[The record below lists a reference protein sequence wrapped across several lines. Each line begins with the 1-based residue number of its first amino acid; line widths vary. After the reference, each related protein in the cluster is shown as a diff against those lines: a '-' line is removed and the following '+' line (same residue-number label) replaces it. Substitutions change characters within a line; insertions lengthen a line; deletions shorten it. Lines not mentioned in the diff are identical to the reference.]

1 MSIRK
6 SVRKLPLAAI
16 VLVLVA
22 AVVVSTASAARGPAR
37 PSAPTNLRITATT
50 DTSISLAWDA
60 SRDNS
65 NNWWYCVQRNF
76 GGCIRVDPPRTTMTW
91 PNLPPNTT
99 STFSVYT
106 IDSNGHRSAN
116 SNSVTYTTPP
126 DTTPPSPT
134 PQLTVTSVKPTRFS
148 VTWTASTDNV
158 SQVFYTL
165 FVDGAPQ
172 FEGAI
177 GARSFV
183 ILDRTPERTYLVKV
197 RAADAFGNFVES
209 NTVAVTTPAVTDT
222 VPPTAPT
229 NLTLSPES
237 GAPEIW
243 LDWTQSTDNA
253 DAQSDILYDVYFNG
267 TFVEHGVLGGAS
279 TITYCRDTGPTT
291 VTLKAV
297 DSSGNVSAPSNELLF
312 DC

>member
-1 MSIRK
+1 ML
-6 SVRKLPLAAI
+6 VFAA
-16 VLVLVA
+16 A
-22 AVVVSTASAARGPAR
+22 FVVSAASAASGPNR
-37 PSAPTNLRITATT
+37 PSAPSNLRITATT

-60 SRDNS
+60 SRGGS
-65 NNWWYCVQRNF
+65 GNWWYCVQRDSA
-76 GGCIRVDPPRTTMTW
+76 GCIRVNPPQTTFTITRL
-91 PNLPPNTT
+91 LPDTT
-99 STFSVYT
+99 FNYSVYA
-106 IDSNGHRSAN
+106 IDAQGHRSAN
-116 SNSVTYTTPP
+116 SNTVTYRTPP

-158 SQVFYTL
+158 SQVYDTL

-197 RAADAFGNFVES
+197 RVADAFGNFVES

-222 VPPTAPT
+222 VPPMAPT

-267 TFVEHGVLGGAS
+267 TFVEHGVLGGGS
-279 TITYCRDTGPTT
+279 TITYFRDTGPTT

>member
-1 MSIRK
+1 ML
-6 SVRKLPLAAI
+6 VFAA
-16 VLVLVA
+16 A
-22 AVVVSTASAARGPAR
+22 FVVSAASAASGPNR
-37 PSAPTNLRITATT
+37 PSAPSNLRITATT

-60 SRDNS
+60 SRGGS
-65 NNWWYCVQRNF
+65 GNWWYCVQRDSA
-76 GGCIRVDPPRTTMTW
+76 GCIRVNPPQTTFTITRL
-91 PNLPPNTT
+91 LPDTT
-99 STFSVYT
+99 FNYSVYA
-106 IDSNGHRSAN
+106 IDAQGHRSAN
-116 SNSVTYTTPP
+116 SNTVTYRTPP

-158 SQVFYTL
+158 SQVYDTL

-197 RAADAFGNFVES
+197 RVADAFGNFVES

-222 VPPTAPT
+222 VPPMAPT

-267 TFVEHGVLGGAS
+267 TFVEHGVLGGGS

>member
-1 MSIRK
+1 MGGDMSIRK
-6 SVRKLPLAAI
+6 IPLAA
-16 VLVLVA
+16 VMLVFAA
-22 AVVVSTASAARGPAR
+22 AVVVSAASAARGPNR
-37 PSAPTNLRITATT
+37 SSAPSNLRITATT

-60 SRDNS
+60 SGGGS
-65 NNWWYCVQRNF
+65 GNWWYCVQRDSA
-76 GGCIRVDPPRTTMTW
+76 GCIRVNPPQTTLTITRL
-91 PNLPPNTT
+91 LPDTT
-99 STFSVYT
+99 FNYSVYA
-106 IDSNGHRSAN
+106 IDAQGHRSAN
-116 SNSVTYTTPP
+116 SNTVTYRTPP

-158 SQVFYTL
+158 SQVYYTL

-222 VPPTAPT
+222 LPPTAPT

-267 TFVEHGVLGGAS
+267 TFVEHGVLGGGS

>member
-1 MSIRK
+1 MGGDMSIRK
-6 SVRKLPLAAI
+6 IPLAA
-16 VLVLVA
+16 VMLVFAA
-22 AVVVSTASAARGPAR
+22 AVVVSAASAARGPNR
-37 PSAPTNLRITATT
+37 PSAPSNLRITATT

-60 SRDNS
+60 SGGGS
-65 NNWWYCVQRNF
+65 GNWWYCVQRDSA
-76 GGCIRVDPPRTTMTW
+76 GCIRVNPPQTTLTITRL
-91 PNLPPNTT
+91 LPDTT
-99 STFSVYT
+99 FNYSVYA
-106 IDSNGHRSAN
+106 IDAQGHRSAN
-116 SNSVTYTTPP
+116 SNTVTYRTPP

-158 SQVFYTL
+158 SQVYYTL

-183 ILDRTPERTYLVKV
+183 ILDRTPETTYLVKV
-197 RAADAFGNFVES
+197 RAADAFGNFVET

-267 TFVEHGVLGGAS
+267 TFVEHGVLGGGS